1 VFGHFVPGNY
11 ISKRTFIEATQPSV
25 LVPSSVFVSSPGTL
39 FAIIA
44 DGRKNRFRCSV
55 YVPIGRA
62 PSANLHRGEQSKVQ
76 APRRQTFNRQRVEFH
91 MIRLIALS
99 FTTACLGTFLCP
111 QLAAQEE
118 FKGDT
123 EGRALYDQ
131 MVKTMHEA
139 TSLSFESEYRWESQG
154 KELGHATYRI
164 WLKKPNQFRLEASK
178 FGSDTVSGVLVGD
191 GENLWIYWPDGKPR
205 YMWEYSGKFADEYEK
220 IRQTCYM
227 TSPTPLGNHSIAHEA
242 LYLGVDMAMT
252 ILDLSIFHGYSGGL
266 QNNVDGVRH
275 SGTETIDGTKC
286 DVIEVALLAN
296 QRTWQFWLSKE
307 DHLPRKLREVVRV
320 EHELNIQED
329 WTNVALNGEIADDK
343 FVWSP
348 PAEWTQWKTPP
359 MEVGL
364 LEPGT
369 VAPDFELASIDGG
382 KIRLSDFRG
391 KFVWLFKWRVGCP
404 PCRTEIVDVQAIY
417 AKFRDKGLVVL
428 GVNNAD
434 AKEFVT
440 EVLQQNHVT
449 FPNVVDTSD
458 DASNALAKF
467 ETLAG
472 ASAVPMT
479 YIIDREGKVVD
490 AWYGD
495 AKEKREAA
503 ITRLN
508 LGE

>member
-1 VFGHFVPGNY
+1 MIRRISLVFAAVWF
-11 ISKRTFIEATQPSV
+11 
-25 LVPSSVFVSSPGTL
+25 GTL
-39 FAIIA
+39 YSAQAVETDKFQG
-44 DGRKNRFRCSV
+44 DTR
-55 YVPIGRA
+55 GRA
-62 PSANLHRGEQSKVQ
+62 R
-76 APRRQTFNRQRVEFH
+76 
-91 MIRLIALS
+91 
-99 FTTACLGTFLCP
+99 
-111 QLAAQEE
+111 
-118 FKGDT
+118 
-123 EGRALYDQ
+123 YDQ
-131 MVKTMHEA
+131 MIRTLHEA
-139 TSLSFESEYRWESQG
+139 NSLYFESKYRWESQG
-154 KELGHATYRI
+154 KELGNVTYRI
-164 WLKKPNQFRLEASK
+164 WLKKPNLFRMEASK
-178 FGSDTVSGVLVGD
+178 FGSDTIGGVLVGD
-191 GENLWIYWPDGKPR
+191 GENLWMYWPDGKPR
-205 YMWEYSGKFADEYEK
+205 YTWEYSGRFADEYEK

-242 LYLGVDMAMT
+242 LYLGVGMAMT
-252 ILDLSIFHGYSGGL
+252 ILDPSIFHGYSGGL

-275 SGTETIDGTKC
+275 SGTETIDGTDC
-286 DVIEVALLAN
+286 DVIEVSLLAN

-307 DHLPRKLREVVRV
+307 DHLPRKLKEVVRV

-329 WTNVALNGEIADDK
+329 WTNVTLNREIADDK

-348 PAEWTQWKTPP
+348 PAGWTQWKTPP

-382 KIRLSDFRG
+382 TIRLSDFRG
-391 KFVWLFKWRVGCP
+391 NYIWMFKWRVGCP
-404 PCRTEIVDVQAIY
+404 PCRTEIDDVQEIY

-434 AKEFVT
+434 AQKFVT

-458 DASNALAKF
+458 DALNALAKY

-472 ASAVPMT
+472 TSAVPMT

-495 AKEKREAA
+495 DKEKRDAA
-503 ITRLN
+503 INRLN